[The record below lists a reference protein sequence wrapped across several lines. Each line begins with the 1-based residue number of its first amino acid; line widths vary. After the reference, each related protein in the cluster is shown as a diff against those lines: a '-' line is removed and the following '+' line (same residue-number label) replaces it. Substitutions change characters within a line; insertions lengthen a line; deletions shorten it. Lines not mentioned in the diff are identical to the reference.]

1 MLSPPYAISQN
12 LYLSG
17 EPMRSFVVHAA
28 APGKVS
34 DNAWNKI
41 LRLSYRQKEV
51 RADILSL
58 TKKGYSKS
66 NAADEVEK
74 TYFKPQGVSVPKKL
88 LYSYLD
94 YQNKLGKK

>member
-1 MLSPPYAISQN
+1 
-12 LYLSG
+12 
-17 EPMRSFVVHAA
+17 MRSFVIHAA

-34 DNAWNKI
+34 DNSWNKI

-51 RADILSL
+51 REDILAL

-66 NAADEVEK
+66 DAADEVEK

-88 LYSYLD
+88 LYNYVG
-94 YQNKLGKK
+94 YQNKIGKI